1 MQDSSS
7 RSLSPGGLE
16 RKNRAETAE
25 KTTYMLSDGGTQTED
40 VGRMDQDVWMGY
52 NHINRESC
60 IVLPAVGRVVEVPP
74 SKGRTLVHCLLVV
87 LHRCPFAQQL
97 QLCQRQAVGW
107 YLASLPVGF
116 PGPFMVHPGY
126 GSVLPGC
133 SNPEVSQSGTPK
145 PSASCKV
152 TATGTKRTQE
162 DGRLRTIRMVKTQF
176 TCWMNLRL

>member
-60 IVLPAVGRVVEVPP
+60 IRGV
-74 SKGRTLVHCLLVV
+74 
-87 LHRCPFAQQL
+87 
-97 QLCQRQAVGW
+97 
-107 YLASLPVGF
+107 SLP
-116 PGPFMVHPGY
+116 
-126 GSVLPGC
+126 
-133 SNPEVSQSGTPK
+133 
-145 PSASCKV
+145 
-152 TATGTKRTQE
+152 
-162 DGRLRTIRMVKTQF
+162 
-176 TCWMNLRL
+176 